1 MSQDQKNSNFIVGL
15 VIGSGIATVAT
26 LLLSPRNGSENRQL
40 LKKTAQA
47 LPEMAQ
53 DFSSTLKVNRRRL
66 SQSALKKWDNT
77 LDRLK
82 IAVAAGVEASQNQVN
97 LDDK

>member
-1 MSQDQKNSNFIVGL
+1 MSEDQKNSNFILGI

-26 LLLSPRNGSENRQL
+26 LLFSPRNGSENRQV

-53 DFSSTLKVNRRRL
+53 DLSATFEINRHRL
-66 SQSALKKWDNT
+66 SESALKKWDNT

-82 IAVAAGVEASQNQVN
+82 VAIIAGVEASQNSVN

>member
-1 MSQDQKNSNFIVGL
+1 MSEDQKNNSFILGL
-15 VIGSGIATVAT
+15 IIGSSMATVVT
-26 LLLSPRNGSENRQL
+26 LLLSPRNGSENRQV

-53 DFSSTLKVNRRRL
+53 DLSSSLEVNRHRL

-77 LDRLK
+77 LNRLK
-82 IAVAAGVEASQNQVN
+82 VAIAAGIEASQNQSN

>member
-1 MSQDQKNSNFIVGL
+1 MSQDQKNKTFIIGL
-15 VIGSGIATVAT
+15 LVGSGIATVAT
-26 LLLSPRNGSENRQL
+26 LLLSPRNGSENRKIV
-40 LKKTAQA
+40 KKTAQA

-53 DFSSTLKVNRRRL
+53 DLSSTIQVNRHRL

-82 IAVAAGVEASQNQVN
+82 TAITAGVEASQNQVN

>member
-1 MSQDQKNSNFIVGL
+1 MSQDQKNSTFILGL
-15 VIGSGIATVAT
+15 VVGSGIATVAT
-26 LLLSPRNGSENRQL
+26 LLFSPRNGSENRKVLQ
-40 LKKTAQA
+40 KTAQA

-53 DFSSTLKVNRRRL
+53 DFSSTLLVNRHRL

-82 IAVAAGVEASQNQVN
+82 VAIASGVEASQNQVN
-97 LDDK
+97 LDDE

>member
-1 MSQDQKNSNFIVGL
+1 MSQDQKNSNFIIGI
-15 VIGSGIATVAT
+15 VIGSSIATVAT
-26 LLLSPRNGSENRQL
+26 LLFSPRNGSENRKV

-53 DFSSTLKVNRRRL
+53 DLSSTLEINRHRL
-66 SQSALKKWDNT
+66 SESALKKWDNT

-82 IAVAAGVEASQNQVN
+82 VAIIAGVEASQNQVN